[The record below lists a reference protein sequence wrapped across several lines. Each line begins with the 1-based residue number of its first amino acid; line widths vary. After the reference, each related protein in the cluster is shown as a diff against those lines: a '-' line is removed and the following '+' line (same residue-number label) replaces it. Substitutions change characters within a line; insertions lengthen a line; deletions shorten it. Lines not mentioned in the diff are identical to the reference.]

1 MLCPQACINTCE
13 LHALQYQP
21 PGGDV
26 YRDPESL
33 EETPLVP
40 GMTPTENSLR
50 WGFINKVF
58 GIVGCQLALTA
69 VGQRNMDFPSC
80 SLPAEERP

>member
-1 MLCPQACINTCE
+1 VSTHQSIY
-13 LHALQYQP
+13 HDALQYA
-21 PGGDV
+21 GVV

-40 GMTPTENSLR
+40 GMTPVENSLR

-69 VGQRNMDFPSC
+69 VSFN
-80 SLPAEERP
+80 PA

>member
-1 MLCPQACINTCE
+1 MSAY
-13 LHALQYQP
+13 LQYA
-21 PGGDV
+21 GVV

-40 GMTPTENSLR
+40 GMSPTENSLR

-69 VGQRNMDFPSC
+69 VSVCTQSESPTVKCMLADGFDS
-80 SLPAEERP
+80 

>member
-1 MLCPQACINTCE
+1 MGAP
-13 LHALQYQP
+13 LQYA
-21 PGGDV
+21 GVV

-69 VGQRNMDFPSC
+69 VSICKRSAAPELDWTLARG
-80 SLPAEERP
+80 

>member
-1 MLCPQACINTCE
+1 
-13 LHALQYQP
+13 
-21 PGGDV
+21 
-26 YRDPESL
+26 
-33 EETPLVP
+33 VP

-69 VGQRNMDFPSC
+69 VSVCAQNAAPELIWMLARG
-80 SLPAEERP
+80 